1 MPLPEKEYF
10 ALDEIEERWGIQR
23 RDTIY
28 YAENGLLE
36 IAMRVVGVVIETG
49 IIETEPNGRWF
60 RLLEDHR
67 RYSGLLTLR
76 ACDLAVLLRRG
87 SMTIRCFRAGEERY
101 GDIVEP
107 EDGIEVHA
115 CDLVVTRAERDR
127 FERAHALD
135 DQVKSNGKRA
145 MPVMPLIDCSDDGGW
160 IKVRGREYLFSGLL
174 QKTAIRRLYEAWE
187 SGTPRLNM
195 QALLEDIE
203 SGSRHISQVFG
214 TVNRSWREIVGYGR
228 GYVWLKA
235 DGSAQGP
242 V

>member
-1 MPLPEKEYF
+1 M
-10 ALDEIEERWGIQR
+10 
-23 RDTIY
+23 DTVY

-87 SMTIRCFRAGEERY
+87 SMTIRCFRAGEQRY

-107 EDGIEVHA
+107 EGGIEVRT

-127 FERAHALD
+127 FEHAHDLTETV
-135 DQVKSNGKRA
+135 QTNGFPAR
-145 MPVMPLIDCSDDGGW
+145 PVL
-160 IKVRGREYLFSGLL
+160 GR
-174 QKTAIRRLYEAWE
+174 
-187 SGTPRLNM
+187 
-195 QALLEDIE
+195 
-203 SGSRHISQVFG
+203 
-214 TVNRSWREIVGYGR
+214 
-228 GYVWLKA
+228 
-235 DGSAQGP
+235 
-242 V
+242 

>member
-10 ALDEIEERWGIQR
+10 ALEEIERRWGTER
-23 RDTIY
+23 VDTTY

-36 IAMRVVGVVIETG
+36 IAMRVIGVVIETG

-67 RYSGLLTLR
+67 RYSGLLALR

-87 SMTIRCFRAGEERY
+87 SMTIRCFGAGEERY

-115 CDLVVTRAERDR
+115 CDLVVTRTERNR

-145 MPVMPLIDCSDDGGW
+145 MPVMPPIDCSDDGGW
-160 IKVRGREYLFSGLL
+160 ITVRGREYLFSGLL
-174 QKTAIRRLYEAWE
+174 QKTVIRRLYEALQDG
-187 SGTPRLNM
+187 SPRIGM
-195 QALLEDIE
+195 QALLEEIE
-203 SGSRHISQVFG
+203 SRSRHISQVFSG
-214 TVNRSWREIVGYGR
+214 ADPRWREIVGYGK
-228 GYVWLKA
+228 GHVWLKVDA
-235 DGSAQGP
+235 
-242 V
+242 